1 MNINAALL
9 SPDLG
14 DGSEEAPAAG
24 QEAGLLPLLGQHLV
38 LHHHRH
44 EARAASPT
52 LQQLNLEQG
61 SHFHIRRIVSAK
73 HCKRTTKQAL
83 KILSNVINDTP
94 EAKAKIYLNLL
105 NNIK

>member
-38 LHHHRH
+38 LEDGHVEVRCSQD
-44 EARAASPT
+44 EEEEEE
-52 LQQLNLEQG
+52 L
-61 SHFHIRRIVSAK
+61 
-73 HCKRTTKQAL
+73 
-83 KILSNVINDTP
+83 
-94 EAKAKIYLNLL
+94 
-105 NNIK
+105 